1 MGAALAY
8 LALTPEQYAAA
19 VRMSVEDERT
29 SVSDIGQTI
38 TAADELGGSNPIVTQ
53 AEVVKSQGVLRAAL
67 EIYREQYGLAALR
80 PAAGQ
85 VGGDQAWEGQAWEGQ
100 ANGVQLEGG
109 RFGSSMPTPN
119 SLAAVGITVER
130 TAERITNK
138 KRTAERTGSGTYAS
152 NHASNH
158 ANADANDGRVSLV
171 NDSGVAPVVPEETT
185 AVPTVESLRESL
197 QVKIIP
203 ATNILEVSY
212 RGDSPQQAAAIVN
225 SVAQAAVAENVEEI
239 NIEASAVREF
249 LESQLPAV
257 QSRLRQAEL
266 RESQYRQANG
276 LLSVDAQNQQMVG
289 GLAALEQE
297 ERSLVAA
304 LEEVSTREQQLQTVT
319 GINSPEV
326 AYAISRIG
334 QDPQLL
340 TLRAQLTNT
349 NVLLAEAR
357 SKLGDLHPELLALQ
371 DQFNNLQ
378 ALYQQRIAQL
388 TPAGFGSEFGNLA
401 AEVAANDL
409 SQQLIADGINSAVQE
424 EALSSRL
431 AVVRSELAQMRTQF
445 AQQPTLQ
452 QPLAVL
458 ERDRQD
464 AEDSLKLIQTK
475 LEEARIAEAQL
486 VSNVRIVGL
495 AEPSETPVSPKPFA
509 VLAMGAIA
517 GSILSVIG
525 ILLLDMLDA
534 SLQSGDEVEKLVKL
548 PVLGYLPR
556 LSADLIDID
565 GLDAFLDNPRH
576 VEPYRALLKT
586 IESRQRSRAR
596 ALAAAEIG
604 ELGAR
609 SSESSAGTVGASGA
623 ASGIRP
629 SQVVVVSSPTDN
641 EGKSSVATCLAAVSA
656 MLGRRTLIIEADP
669 HHPIQHLYLQV
680 ESRPGLTDVINHSS
694 PLSETIKLTTVGRLS
709 VMPYGQV
716 LNRPSTVT
724 ESSAMR
730 NLINALKRQYDLII
744 IDTASVD
751 ASADATTVS
760 QMTDGLLLVTRP
772 GYTPRSVLAETVQ
785 QLRKSGAPLLGIAM
799 NETILPEE
807 QLGRLPRPPIGPT
820 AIARS

>member
-1 MGAALAY
+1 MGGAVAY
-8 LALTPEQYAAA
+8 LALTPEQYEA
-19 VRMSVEDERT
+19 VVRLSVEDERT

-53 AEVVKSQGVLRAAL
+53 AEVVKSQGVVRAAL
-67 EIYREQYGLAALR
+67 EIYREQYGLASLQSNSR
-80 PAAGQ
+80 ITPS
-85 VGGDQAWEGQAWEGQ
+85 
-100 ANGVQLEGG
+100 
-109 RFGSSMPTPN
+109 RITPN
-119 SLAAVGITVER
+119 SLAAAGLVANEGGATVVNNPEITP
-130 TAERITNK
+130 IT
-138 KRTAERTGSGTYAS
+138 
-152 NHASNH
+152 
-158 ANADANDGRVSLV
+158 
-171 NDSGVAPVVPEETT
+171 PEENTE
-185 AVPTVESLRESL
+185 APTIESLMQAL

-212 RGDSPQQAAAIVN
+212 RGDSPRQSAAIVN
-225 SVAQAAVAENVEEI
+225 SVAQAAVTENVEEI
-239 NIEASAVREF
+239 NVEASAVREF
-249 LESQLPAV
+249 LESQLPSL

-266 RESQYRQANG
+266 KESQYRQANG
-276 LLSVDAQNQQMVG
+276 LLAVDAQNQQMVG

-304 LEEVSTREQQLQTVT
+304 LQEVSTREQQLQNVT
-319 GINSPEV
+319 GITSPEV

-340 TLRAQLTNT
+340 TLKSQLTNT
-349 NVLLAEAR
+349 NVRLAEAR

-371 DQFNNLQ
+371 DQLNNLQ
-378 ALYQQRIAQL
+378 ALYQQRITQL

-401 AEVAANDL
+401 ADIATNDL
-409 SQQLIADGINSAVQE
+409 SQQLMSDSINSAVQE

-431 AVVRSELAQMRTQF
+431 SVVRTELAQMRNQF
-445 AQQPTLQ
+445 VQQPTLQ

-458 ERDRQD
+458 ERERQD

-486 VSNVRIVGL
+486 VSNVRVVGL
-495 AEPSETPVSPKPFA
+495 AEPAASPVSPKPFA

-517 GSILSVIG
+517 GSILSVLG

-556 LSADLIDID
+556 LSADLVDID

-596 ALAAAEIG
+596 ALAAAERNDG
-604 ELGAR
+604 GASR
-609 SSESSAGTVGASGA
+609 LAESRVSAADQDSTQATSVGASTPVNGL
-623 ASGIRP
+623 RP
-629 SQVVVVSSPTDN
+629 SQVVVVSSPTHN

-656 MLGRRTLIIEADP
+656 MLGRRTLIIEADS

-680 ESRPGLTDVINHSS
+680 ESRPGLTDVINHSA
-694 PLSETIKLTTVGRLS
+694 PLSETIKLTTIGRLS
-709 VMPYGQV
+709 VMPYGQA

-730 NLINALKRQYDLII
+730 NLINALKRQYDLIL
-744 IDTASVD
+744 IDTAAVD
-751 ASADATTVS
+751 NSADAATVS

-772 GYTPRSVLAETVQ
+772 GYTPRSVLADTVQ

-807 QLGRLPRPPIGPT
+807 QLGQLPNPPISAT
-820 AIARS
+820 AITRS

>member
-1 MGAALAY
+1 MGGALAY
-8 LALTPEQYAAA
+8 LALTPEQYAASA
-19 VRMSVEDERT
+19 RLTVEDERT
-29 SVSDIGQTI
+29 SVSDIGQTL
-38 TAADELGGSNPIVTQ
+38 TATDELGGSNPIVTQ
-53 AEVVKSQGVLRAAL
+53 AEVVKSQGVLQSAI
-67 EIYREQYGLAALR
+67 EIYREQYGLASL
-80 PAAGQ
+80 Q
-85 VGGDQAWEGQAWEGQ
+85 
-100 ANGVQLEGG
+100 
-109 RFGSSMPTPN
+109 SSSAINPN
-119 SLAAVGITVER
+119 SLAAVGL
-130 TAERITNK
+130 
-138 KRTAERTGSGTYAS
+138 AS
-152 NHASNH
+152 NPGDARL
-158 ANADANDGRVSLV
+158 AQGADTAPGTPRE
-171 NDSGVAPVVPEETT
+171 VAE
-185 AVPTVESLRESL
+185 VPTVESLMQNL
-197 QVKIIP
+197 LVKIIP
-203 ATNILEVSY
+203 ATNILEISY
-212 RGDSPQQAAAIVN
+212 RGDSPQRAAAIVN

-249 LESQLPAV
+249 LESQLPSV
-257 QSRLRQAEL
+257 QNRLRQAEL
-266 RESQYRQANG
+266 QESQYRQANG

-297 ERSLVAA
+297 ERGLIASLQ
-304 LEEVSTREQQLQTVT
+304 EVSTREQQLQDVT
-319 GINSPEV
+319 GITSPEI

-340 TLRAQLTNT
+340 TLRSQLTNT
-349 NVLLAEAR
+349 SVLLAESR

-378 ALYQQRIAQL
+378 ALYQQRLAQL
-388 TPAGFGSEFGNLA
+388 TPAGFGSEFGNVA
-401 AEVAANDL
+401 ADIAANDL
-409 SQQLIADGINSAVQE
+409 SQQLMSDSINSAVQE
-424 EALSSRL
+424 EALRSRL
-431 AVVRSELAQMRTQF
+431 AVVQSELAQMRSQF

-458 ERDRQD
+458 ERERQD

-486 VSNVRIVGL
+486 VSNVRVVGF
-495 AEPSETPVSPKPFA
+495 AEPAQTPVSPKPFA

-534 SLQSGDEVEKLVKL
+534 SLQTGEEVEKLVKL

-556 LSADLIDID
+556 LSADLVDID
-565 GLDAFLDNPRH
+565 GLDSFLDNPRH

-596 ALAAAEIG
+596 ALAAAEFN
-604 ELGAR
+604 ELREAR
-609 SSESSAGTVGASGA
+609 SLEEQAVPAGQTMAQPGVGAST
-623 ASGIRP
+623 SGLRP
-629 SQVVVVSSPTDN
+629 SQVVVVSSPTTN

-669 HHPIQHLYLQV
+669 HNPIQHLYLQV
-680 ESRPGLTDVINHSS
+680 EALPGLTDVINHSS

-709 VMPYGQV
+709 VMPYGQE

-730 NLINALKRQYDLII
+730 NLINALKRQYDLIV

-751 ASADATTVS
+751 TSADAATVS

-772 GYTPRSVLAETVQ
+772 GYTPRSVLSDTVQ

-807 QLGRLPRPPIGPT
+807 QLGRLPRTPVES
-820 AIARS
+820 AVMRS

>member
-1 MGAALAY
+1 MGGALAY
-8 LALTPEQYAAA
+8 LALTPEQYEA
-19 VRMSVEDERT
+19 VVRLSVEDERT

-67 EIYREQYGLAALR
+67 EIYREQYGLASIQSSASQS
-80 PAAGQ
+80 AGQ
-85 VGGDQAWEGQAWEGQ
+85 SAGQLAGG
-100 ANGVQLEGG
+100 
-109 RFGSSMPTPN
+109 STMPYSAATAN
-119 SLAAVGITVER
+119 SLAAVGLVVDSEGLP
-130 TAERITNK
+130 AVD
-138 KRTAERTGSGTYAS
+138 G
-152 NHASNH
+152 
-158 ANADANDGRVSLV
+158 ADSSSDQMAD
-171 NDSGVAPVVPEETT
+171 
-185 AVPTVESLRESL
+185 VPTVEALMQSLL
-197 QVKIIP
+197 VKIIP

-212 RGDSPQQAAAIVN
+212 RGESPQQSAAIVN
-225 SVAQAAVAENVEEI
+225 SVAQAAVSENVEEI

-249 LESQLPAV
+249 LESQLPSV

-266 RESQYRQANG
+266 QESRYRQTNG
-276 LLSVDAQNQQMVG
+276 LLAVDAQNQQMVG
-289 GLAALEQE
+289 GLASLEQE

-304 LEEVSTREQQLQTVT
+304 LQEVATRGAQIQGVT
-319 GINSPEV
+319 GISSPEV

-340 TLRAQLTNT
+340 TLRSQITNP

-371 DQFNNLQ
+371 DQLNNLQ
-378 ALYQQRIAQL
+378 ALYQQRLAQI
-388 TPAGFGSEFGNLA
+388 TPPGLGSDFGNA
-401 AEVAANDL
+401 AADIAANDL
-409 SQQLIADGINSAVQE
+409 SQQLMSDSINSAVQAD
-424 EALSSRL
+424 ALRSRL
-431 AVVRSELAQMRTQF
+431 GVVRSELAQMRSQF
-445 AQQPTLQ
+445 AQQPSLQ

-458 ERDRQD
+458 ERERQD

-486 VSNVRIVGL
+486 VSNVRVVGL
-495 AEPSETPVSPKPFA
+495 AEPAETPVSPKPFA
-509 VLAMGAIA
+509 ILAMGAVA

-556 LSADLIDID
+556 LSADLVDID

-596 ALAAAEIG
+596 TLAAAG
-604 ELGAR
+604 EREAAR
-609 SSESSAGTVGASGA
+609 YSESAAAQSVAAGQPTGSSVSAASNPA

-629 SQVVVVSSPTDN
+629 SQVVVVSSPTNN
-641 EGKSSVATCLAAVSA
+641 EGKSSVATCLGAVSA
-656 MLGRRTLIIEADP
+656 MLGRRTLIIEADS

-680 ESRPGLTDVINHSS
+680 ESRPGLTDVINHSA
-694 PLSETIKLTTVGRLS
+694 PLSETIKLTTIGRLS
-709 VMPYGQV
+709 VMPYGQA

-724 ESSAMR
+724 ESSSMR
-730 NLINALKRQYDLII
+730 NLINALKRQYDLIL
-744 IDTASVD
+744 IDTAAVD
-751 ASADATTVS
+751 ISADATTVS

-772 GYTPRSVLAETVQ
+772 GYTPRSVLADTVE
-785 QLRKSGAPLLGIAM
+785 QLRKGGAPLLGIAM

-807 QLGRLPRPPIGPT
+807 QLGRLPRPTLGSAAMT
-820 AIARS
+820 RS

>member
-1 MGAALAY
+1 MGGALAY
-8 LALTPEQYAAA
+8 LALTPAQYEA
-19 VRMSVEDERT
+19 VVRLSVEDERT

-67 EIYREQYGLAALR
+67 EIYREQYGLALL
-80 PAAGQ
+80 PS
-85 VGGDQAWEGQAWEGQ
+85 GQA
-100 ANGVQLEGG
+100 VQ
-109 RFGSSMPTPN
+109 PAITPN
-119 SLAAVGITVER
+119 SLAAVGLV
-130 TAERITNK
+130 TNDDGLS
-138 KRTAERTGSGTYAS
+138 AV
-152 NHASNH
+152 
-158 ANADANDGRVSLV
+158 DAQDI
-171 NDSGVAPVVPEETT
+171 APAAPEET
-185 AVPTVESLRESL
+185 AEVPTVEALMQAL
-197 QVKIIP
+197 LVKIIP

-212 RGDSPQQAAAIVN
+212 RGENPRQSAAIVN
-225 SVAQAAVAENVEEI
+225 AVAQAAVSENVEEI

-249 LESQLPAV
+249 LESQLPSL

-266 RESQYRQANG
+266 QESQYRQANG
-276 LLSVDAQNQQMVG
+276 LLAVDAQNQQMVG

-297 ERSLVAA
+297 ERSLVGA
-304 LEEVSTREQQLQTVT
+304 LQEASTRGDQLQGVT
-319 GINSPEV
+319 GITSPEV
-326 AYAISRIG
+326 AYAVSRIG

-340 TLRAQLTNT
+340 TLRSQLTNT
-349 NVLLAEAR
+349 SVMLAEAR

-378 ALYQQRIAQL
+378 SLYQQRIAQL
-388 TPAGFGSEFGNLA
+388 TPAGFGSEFGNVA
-401 AEVAANDL
+401 AEIAANDL
-409 SQQLIADGINSAVQE
+409 SQQLMSDSINSAVQAD
-424 EALSSRL
+424 ALRSRL
-431 AVVRSELAQMRTQF
+431 AVVQSELAKMRNQF
-445 AQQPTLQ
+445 EQQPTLQ

-458 ERDRQD
+458 ERARED
-464 AEDSLKLIQTK
+464 AEDSLKLIQNK

-486 VSNVRIVGL
+486 VSNVRVVGL
-495 AEPSETPVSPKPFA
+495 AEPAESPVSPKPFA
-509 VLAMGAIA
+509 ILAMGAIA

-525 ILLLDMLDA
+525 ILLLDLLDA

-556 LSADLIDID
+556 LSADLVDID

-596 ALAAAEIG
+596 ALAAAG
-604 ELGAR
+604 EGGAGVVSGSGSASGTASEA
-609 SSESSAGTVGASGA
+609 SSQAVIASGQPTPSSAA
-623 ASGIRP
+623 GIKP
-629 SQVVVVSSPTDN
+629 SQVVVVSSPTNN

-680 ESRPGLTDVINHSS
+680 ESRPGLTDVINHSA
-694 PLSETIKLTTVGRLS
+694 PLSETIKLTTIGRLS

-724 ESSAMR
+724 ESSSMR
-730 NLINALKRQYDLII
+730 NLINALKRQYDLIL

-772 GYTPRSVLAETVQ
+772 GYTPRSVLADTVQ

-807 QLGRLPRPPIGPT
+807 QLGQLPRPTISSPAMT
-820 AIARS
+820 RS

>member
-1 MGAALAY
+1 MGGAIAY
-8 LALTPEQYAAA
+8 LALTPEQYEAA
-19 VRMSVEDERT
+19 VRLSVEDERT

-38 TAADELGGSNPIVTQ
+38 TAADELGGANPIVTQ

-67 EIYREQYGLAALR
+67 EIYRNQYLALS
-80 PAAGQ
+80 AAPER
-85 VGGDQAWEGQAWEGQ
+85 VA
-100 ANGVQLEGG
+100 
-109 RFGSSMPTPN
+109 PN
-119 SLAAVGITVER
+119 SLAAVGLAVDTSASQGASVSN
-130 TAERITNK
+130 A
-138 KRTAERTGSGTYAS
+138 TGDVPGTLPIVPE
-152 NHASNH
+152 
-158 ANADANDGRVSLV
+158 ADAD
-171 NDSGVAPVVPEETT
+171 
-185 AVPTVESLRESL
+185 VPTVESLMQAL

-212 RGDSPQQAAAIVN
+212 RGENPKQAAAIVN
-225 SVAQAAVAENVEEI
+225 SVARAAVAENVETI

-249 LESQLPAV
+249 LESQLPSV

-266 RESQYRQANG
+266 TESQYRQANG
-276 LLSVDAQNQQMVG
+276 LLAVDAQNQQMVG

-297 ERSLVAA
+297 ERSLVAS
-304 LEEVSTREQQLQTVT
+304 LQEVSTREQQLQNVT
-319 GINSPEV
+319 GISSPEV

-340 TLRAQLTNT
+340 TLRSQITNT

-371 DQFNNLQ
+371 DQSANLQ
-378 ALYQQRIAQL
+378 SLYQQRLAQL
-388 TPAGFGSEFGNLA
+388 TPAGFGSDFGNA
-401 AEVAANDL
+401 AADIAANDL
-409 SQQLIADGINSAVQE
+409 SQQLMSDSINSAVQQ

-431 AVVRSELAQMRTQF
+431 SVVRSELAQMRNQLV
-445 AQQPTLQ
+445 QQPTLQ
-452 QPLAVL
+452 QPLSAL
-458 ERDRQD
+458 ERETQD
-464 AEDSLKLIQTK
+464 AEDSLKLVQTK

-486 VSNVRIVGL
+486 VSNVRVVGS
-495 AEPSETPVSPKPFA
+495 AEPSDVPVSPKPFA
-509 VLAMGAIA
+509 VLALGAIA

-525 ILLLDMLDA
+525 ILLLDMFDA

-556 LSADLIDID
+556 LSADLVDID

-596 ALAAAEIG
+596 ALAAS
-604 ELGAR
+604 ELSDITSG
-609 SSESSAGTVGASGA
+609 GASSSGGRRQGDGMSADRQSAAGA
-623 ASGIRP
+623 TGITP
-629 SQVVVVSSPTDN
+629 SQVVVVSSPTNN

-680 ESRPGLTDVINHSS
+680 ESRPGLTDVINHSA

-730 NLINALKRQYDLII
+730 NLINALKRQYDLIV

-751 ASADATTVS
+751 TSADATTVS

-772 GYTPRSVLAETVQ
+772 GYTPRRVLADTVQ

-807 QLGRLPRPPIGPT
+807 QLGRLPRPAVGST
-820 AIARS
+820 AVTRS